1 MSGYFS
7 IGFIDFTLKG
17 RSLIGF
23 TNLFFYNKHENNDK
37 IIL

>member
-7 IGFIDFTLKG
+7 IGFIDFTLKD
-17 RSLIGF
+17 RSLIDF